1 MRAIRSIPVCLA
13 ALAALS
19 PALAAPTGDGLQ
31 LIEPSGWTSWH
42 THLSVVTLAP
52 PVPGSLSST
61 PVLGAARVSSDLFFH
76 VGRLGDGGGWRATG
90 ALLLGSRSLALGA
103 SNASPQWHS
112 VGLPDNPADLSATPY
127 VGLGYTAWWARA
139 GLGLSADLGLMAQRP
154 GQGLR
159 ALTGGSGLD
168 NTVRALQLSPVFQ
181 LNLSYAF

>member
-1 MRAIRSIPVCLA
+1 MSAIRSIPVCLA
-13 ALAALS
+13 ALALMSA
-19 PALAAPTGDGLQ
+19 AQAAPAGDGLQ
-31 LIEPSGWTSWH
+31 LTEPTGWTSWQ
-42 THLSVVTLAP
+42 THLSVVTVAP
-52 PVPGSLSST
+52 PMPANLANT
-61 PVLGAARVSSDLFFH
+61 PVLGAARVSSDLFFDL
-76 VGRLGDGGGWRATG
+76 GRLGSSGGLRATG

-103 SNASPQWHS
+103 SNASSQWRS
-112 VGLPDNPADLSATPY
+112 VGAADNPADTAATPY

-139 GLGLSADLGLMAQRP
+139 GLGVSADLGWMAQRP